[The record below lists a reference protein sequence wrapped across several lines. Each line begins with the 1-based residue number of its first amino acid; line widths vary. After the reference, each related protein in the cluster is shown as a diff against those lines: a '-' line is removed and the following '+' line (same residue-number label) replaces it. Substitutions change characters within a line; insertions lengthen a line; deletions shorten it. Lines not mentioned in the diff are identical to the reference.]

1 MQSTA
6 HACALEATLR
16 EFEAHLYDEERA
28 AATVK
33 RYVHDA
39 AHFLSFLREQGTAK
53 EENHGDAFT
62 AERDE
67 MENADIS
74 RPRYVIRKTDTIAYK
89 EHLLRSYSV
98 GSVNTMLSSVSRY
111 LDFCGA
117 GAMKVKQVRVQN
129 SHFQEEDKSL
139 SLKDY
144 RRLIIA
150 ARRKNAGLAIGMETL
165 AMTGARVSELAF
177 FTVSAVK
184 SGRITIQNKGKRRV
198 ILIPAELRRRLL
210 IFAKARG
217 LKSGCIFMTRGGK
230 VKDRSNF
237 WREMKA
243 LSGKTKVAWAK
254 IFPHNLRHLFARMYY
269 RKTRDLPGLADV
281 LGHSSLNVTRIYT
294 AEPETAILTRMNQVI
309 SAMAVPE

>member
-1 MQSTA
+1 M
-6 HACALEATLR
+6 
-16 EFEAHLYDEERA
+16 
-28 AATVK
+28 
-33 RYVHDA
+33 
-39 AHFLSFLREQGTAK
+39 
-53 EENHGDAFT
+53 
-62 AERDE
+62 
-67 MENADIS
+67 
-74 RPRYVIRKTDTIAYK
+74 
-89 EHLLRSYSV
+89 

-165 AMTGARVSELAF
+165 AMTGARISELAF

-243 LSGKTKVAWAK
+243 LSGKAKVAWGK

-294 AEPETAILTRMNQVI
+294 AESETAILTRMNQVI